1 MPEVSL
7 SIAEIFEQAFGYRP
21 SAFEQQLESELLRQ
35 GDEKTV
41 IHPYGMSRTT
51 KNGQALTRQDKFGRD
66 YYMPVRLDGYDLE
79 HPVISI
85 VGKKNII
92 ETALTERQGTV
103 KELINIADW
112 EITVRGLIIDKY
124 GDFPEDEIQKMVD
137 LFHRNKAVEIEC
149 ALTDSF
155 LMRWERKGNN
165 SVVIEEISFPE
176 IKGIMNVR
184 PYELK
189 LVSDAPFNLEEIG

>member
-1 MPEVSL
+1 MPEISL
-7 SIAEIFEQAFGYRP
+7 SVAEIFEQAFGYR
-21 SAFEQQLESELLRQ
+21 SSSFEQQLEGELLRQ
-35 GDEKTV
+35 GDEKTQD
-41 IHPYGMSRTT
+41 HPYGVSRTT
-51 KNGQALTRQDKFGRD
+51 KKGQVLTLQDKFGRD
-66 YYMPVRLDGYDLE
+66 YYMPVKLDGYDLE

-92 ETALTERQGTV
+92 ETSLTERQGTV

-112 EITVRGLIIDKY
+112 EITIRGLIIDKY

-137 LFHRNKAVEIEC
+137 LFHKNKAVEIEC

-165 SVVIEEISFPE
+165 LVVIEEINFPE
-176 IKGIMNVR
+176 VKGIMNVR